1 MSEISEFIVS
11 PSESKGDDIGQK
23 GHHHNLSEVTGKE
36 LEDNS
41 MDLTCYLL
49 LFPRREA
56 LSGQY
61 HVG

>member
-23 GHHHNLSEVTGKE
+23 GHHHNLSEVTRKK

-41 MDLTCYLL
+41 VEAIDDLTS
-49 LFPRREA
+49 A
-56 LSGQY
+56 T
-61 HVG
+61 HA